1 VEAGNRRPKIIF
13 RMEPDLHRRIHQAAE
28 LLYDGNESMF
38 VRKACERLLDE
49 MDEQRRRAAAVALQP
64 LMGGEREAAVA

>member
-1 VEAGNRRPKIIF
+1 
-13 RMEPDLHRRIHQAAE
+13 
-28 LLYDGNESMF
+28 MF